1 MQRNAYTFAQKTLP
15 VSREEFA
22 HSFMRCVPPSGWC
35 RTIGNSVANSGGPDS
50 TALVFLLKRYVD
62 DLAKQN
68 GEKSGAAY
76 PMRIVSISVDHGLQE
91 CSTSMAGLC
100 AQRAVA
106 MGVGHYGMS
115 IPWNLEKYPDLPK
128 IGVEGVAR
136 LARYELLHRGMERSG
151 SDIIAF
157 GHHMDDQVETSLMRL
172 AKGSKAYGAAGMKPF
187 RRWGMGVSEKLGH
200 IGWTG
205 LAGMHKWIVRPL
217 LDIPKDRLLATCE
230 SNQLEYVIDPTN
242 FQPSLTLRN
251 AVRGFL
257 ASGETDVK
265 VYAKGANL
273 PGEHVA
279 ELEKVGEE
287 LSKTAMINTSSI
299 GPEQLRASVKSLGIM
314 VRNMDLEVEGV
325 LSEMKQPS
333 PIGTFA
339 ITEHNYQRIPP
350 RLQLYVVLRILR
362 YVSPHPWGSL
372 RSTSMRR
379 MRTLELIL
387 AKLKSDP
394 YVTRNFVAGSGVKW
408 TSVIFSPHG
417 IKELPKM
424 SKREPGQLVGWTAS
438 RQPPTQKELDFIEP
452 NPLYYDVTASLQK
465 AFNSGDPS
473 WTLLYDCRFAVRF
486 DITTMPSSIIEPLR
500 FPDTQ
505 IVVVPTPLFHPRVVF
520 KRADADEEVL
530 HSLVTLDERTKLPGH
545 EHPVPPPTAIVSS
558 WISIQWIRPFTG

>member
-1 MQRNAYTFAQKTLP
+1 MQRNAYAFAQKTLP

-22 HSFMRCVPPSGWC
+22 HAFMRCMPPAGWC
-35 RTIGNSVANSGGPDS
+35 RTIAVANSGGPDS
-50 TALVFLLKRYVD
+50 TALVFMLKRYVD
-62 DLAKQN
+62 DLAQQSE
-68 GEKSGAAY
+68 GMPRAAY
-76 PMRIVSISVDHGLQE
+76 PMRVVSISVDHGLQE
-91 CSTSMAGLC
+91 SSTSMAELC

-128 IGVEGVAR
+128 TGVEGVAR
-136 LARYELLHRGMERSG
+136 LARYELLHRGMEQSG

-172 AKGSKAYGAAGMKPF
+172 ARGSKAYGAAGMKSF

-251 AVRGFL
+251 AIRGFL

-265 VYAKGANL
+265 VYAKEANL
-273 PGEHVA
+273 PDEHVA
-279 ELEKVGEE
+279 ELETVGEE
-287 LSKTAMINTSSI
+287 LAKTAMINVTST
-299 GPEQLRASVKSLGIM
+299 GPEQLRGSVKSLGIM
-314 VRNMDLEVEGV
+314 VRNLDLEVEGL

-339 ITEHNYQRIPP
+339 ITENNYQGIPP
-350 RLQLYVVLRILR
+350 RLRLYVVLRILR

-372 RSTSMRR
+372 RSTNMRR
-379 MRTLELIL
+379 RRSLEHIL
-387 AKLKSDP
+387 FKLNSDP
-394 YVTRNFVAGSGVKW
+394 YVTQNFVAGSGVKW
-408 TSVIFSPHG
+408 SSVIFDRDG
-417 IKELPKM
+417 VRALPKM
-424 SKREPGQLVGWTAS
+424 SKREPGQLVGWIAS
-438 RQPPTQKELDFIEP
+438 RQPPTQKQLDFIEP
-452 NPLYYDVTASLQK
+452 NPLYYDVTASLRK
-465 AFNSGDPS
+465 AFSSGNPS

-486 DITTMPSSIIEPLR
+486 DITAMPSLIAELLR

-505 IVVVPTPLFHPRVVF
+505 IVVIPTDLFHPRVVF
-520 KRADADEEVL
+520 KRAGVDDEVL

-545 EHPVPPPTAIVSS
+545 EHPVPPQTAIVSS
-558 WISIQWIRPFTG
+558 WISIHWIRPFAG

>member
-22 HSFMRCVPPSGWC
+22 HAFLRCMPPSGWC
-35 RTIGNSVANSGGPDS
+35 RTIAVANSGGPDS
-50 TALVFLLKRYVD
+50 TALVFMLKRYVD
-62 DLAKQN
+62 DLARKN
-68 GEKSGAAY
+68 EGNPGTSY
-76 PMRIVSISVDHGLQE
+76 PMRVVSITVDHGLQE
-91 CSTSMAGLC
+91 SSASMAELC

-128 IGVEGVAR
+128 TGVEGVAR
-136 LARYELLHRGMERSG
+136 LARYELLHRGMEQSG

-157 GHHMDDQVETSLMRL
+157 GHHRDDQVETSLMRL
-172 AKGSKAYGAAGMKPF
+172 ARGSKCPF

-230 SNQLEYVIDPTN
+230 SNQLEYVVDPTN
-242 FQPSLTLRN
+242 FRPSLTLRN
-251 AVRGFL
+251 AIRGFL

-273 PGEHVA
+273 SDEHVV

-287 LSKTAMINTSSI
+287 LSKTAMINVTSI
-299 GPEQLRASVKSLGIM
+299 GPEQLRGSVKSLGTM
-314 VRNMDLEVEGV
+314 VRNMDLEVEAL

-339 ITEHNYQRIPP
+339 ITEHNYQRIQP

-372 RSTSMRR
+372 RSTNMRR
-379 MRTLELIL
+379 TRSLERIL
-387 AKLKSDP
+387 AKLNSDP
-394 YVTRNFVAGSGVKW
+394 YVTQNFVAGSGVKW
-408 TSVIFSPHG
+408 SSVIFDRDG
-417 IKELPKM
+417 VKALPKM
-424 SKREPGQLVGWTAS
+424 SKREPGQLVGWIAS
-438 RQPPTQKELDFIEP
+438 RQPPTQKQLDFLEP
-452 NPLYYDVTASLQK
+452 NPLYYDVTASLRK
-465 AFNSGDPS
+465 AFSSGKPS

-486 DITTMPSSIIEPLR
+486 DITAMPPSMMELLR

-505 IVVVPTPLFHPRVVF
+505 IVVIPTDLFHPRVVF
-520 KRADADEEVL
+520 KRADVDDEVL

-545 EHPVPPPTAIVSS
+545 EHPVPPTSAIVSS

>member
-1 MQRNAYTFAQKTLP
+1 MQRNAYAFAQKTLP

-22 HSFMRCVPPSGWC
+22 HAFMRCMPPSGWC
-35 RTIGNSVANSGGPDS
+35 KTIAVANSGGPDS
-50 TALVFLLKRYVD
+50 TALVFMLKRYVD
-62 DLAKQN
+62 DLVKQTE
-68 GEKSGAAY
+68 GKPGSAY
-76 PMRIVSISVDHGLQE
+76 PTRVVSITVDHGLQE
-91 CSTSMAGLC
+91 SSTSMAELC

-106 MGVGHYGMS
+106 MNVGHYGMS

-128 IGVEGVAR
+128 TGVEGVAR
-136 LARYELLHRGMERSG
+136 LARYELLHRGMEQSG

-172 AKGSKAYGAAGMKPF
+172 ARGSKAYGAAGMKSF

-200 IGWTG
+200 MGWTG

-230 SNQLEYVIDPTN
+230 SNQLEYVVDPTN

-251 AVRGFL
+251 AIRGFL

-265 VYAKGANL
+265 VYAKEANL
-273 PGEHVA
+273 PNEHVA
-279 ELEKVGEE
+279 ELGKVGEE
-287 LSKTAMINTSSI
+287 LAKTAMINVIST
-299 GPEQLRASVKSLGIM
+299 GPEQLRGSVKSLGIM
-314 VRNMDLEVEGV
+314 VRNLDLEVESV

-339 ITEHNYQRIPP
+339 VTEHNYQCIQP
-350 RLQLYVVLRILR
+350 RLRLYVVLRILR

-372 RSTSMRR
+372 RSTNMRR
-379 MRTLELIL
+379 MRSLEHIL
-387 AKLKSDP
+387 SKLNSDP
-394 YVTRNFVAGSGVKW
+394 YVTQNFVAGSGVKW
-408 TSVIFSPHG
+408 SSVIFDRDG
-417 IKELPKM
+417 VRTLPKM
-424 SKREPGQLVGWTAS
+424 SKREPGQLVGWIAS
-438 RQPPTQKELDFIEP
+438 RQPPTQKQLDFNEP

-465 AFNSGDPS
+465 AFRSGDPS

-486 DITTMPSSIIEPLR
+486 DITSMPSSIAELLR
-500 FPDTQ
+500 FTDTQ
-505 IVVVPTPLFHPRVVF
+505 IVVIPTDLFHPRVVF
-520 KRADADEEVL
+520 KRADVDDDVL
-530 HSLVTLDERTKLPGH
+530 HSLVTLDERTQLPGH